1 MSERPQ
7 HYIGM
12 WLEGTHAEVDDYQ
25 VNYLQG
31 EVDELNHEWGN
42 GRDPEHLR
50 AELADV
56 IIVATGLLHLMG
68 EDADVAVMDKIGV
81 NFIKYPPDTI
91 QELMSEGMSRAD
103 AMAYMKHLWSLNH
116 PEPQLDGNGEQ
127 PDMIQL
133 SLSI

>member
-12 WLEGTHAEVDDYQ
+12 WLDGTQAEVDDYQ

-31 EVDELNHEWGN
+31 EVDELTHEWGN

-56 IIVATGLLHLMG
+56 IIVATGLLHFMG
-68 EDADVAVMDKIGV
+68 EDADEAVMDKIGI
-81 NFIKYPPDTI
+81 NFLKYPPDTV
-91 QELMSEGMSRAD
+91 QELMGEGMTRGE
-103 AMAYMKHLWSLNH
+103 AMAYLKDLWHKNFPKEVEAH
-116 PEPQLDGNGEQ
+116 ET
-127 PDMIQL
+127 I
-133 SLSI
+133 